1 VQKRLDQP
9 APPVPDLAQQN
20 VETIARLEQAAQTP
34 RTFTDRLIG
43 ILTRFVGSLPFL
55 YGHLLWFALWAA
67 WNGESGRRAFD
78 PFPFPTLTTLLAMET
93 IVLSTLV
100 LISQN
105 RQQRLAD
112 RRDHLDLQ
120 VNLLAE
126 QEITKMLCM
135 LEGIQQHLGIP
146 GHDPEVTALKQAVKP
161 EQLMQQI
168 EKEVDYLEETPT
180 GE

>member
-1 VQKRLDQP
+1 M
-9 APPVPDLAQQN
+9 PDLAQQN

-34 RTFTDRLIG
+34 RSFTDRLISL
-43 ILTRFVGSLPFL
+43 LTRFVGSLPFL
-55 YGHLLWFALWAA
+55 YVHLLWFALWAM
-67 WNGESGRRAFD
+67 WNSAAGRRQAFD
-78 PFPFPTLTTLLAMET
+78 SLPFPKLTMLLAMET
-93 IVLSTLV
+93 ILISTLV

-126 QEITKMLCM
+126 QEITKVLSV
-135 LEGIQQHLGIP
+135 LEEIQRRLGIS
-146 GHDPEVTALKQAVKP
+146 GHDPEVIALKQAVEP

-168 EKEVDYLEETPT
+168 EKEVEYLEETPA